1 VCVSWIKYLNSAL
14 KEEEEKATVFLK
26 IKVNQHG
33 LNKWVRSVDANQR
46 AARSGKRFIR
56 IDDVFWE

>member
-1 VCVSWIKYLNSAL
+1 LNSAL